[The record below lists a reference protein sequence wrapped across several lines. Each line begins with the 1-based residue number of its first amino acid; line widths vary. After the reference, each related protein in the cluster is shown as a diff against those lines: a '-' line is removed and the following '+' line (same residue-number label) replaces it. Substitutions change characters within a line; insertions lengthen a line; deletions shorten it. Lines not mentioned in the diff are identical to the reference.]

1 MVGICEVSTKALP
14 SLAIDPEKVTLLPSI
29 STKVEVRP
37 NPLKLIFVLPCVA
50 PEVNESALFSEP
62 ESIGKF
68 AVISEAVIAPILSIK
83 SLPTISTG
91 DAPSVGLPA
100 M

>member
-1 MVGICEVSTKALP
+1 M
-14 SLAIDPEKVTLLPSI
+14 
-29 STKVEVRP
+29 
-37 NPLKLIFVLPCVA
+37 A